1 MKIQRIYNFLHLWVV
16 LYWIYYDYKK
26 SPKSK
31 NILKLGPKPEYKS
44 RNFQYNDIKVDCLIE
59 KCAGLK
65 MNNLKTYFK
74 SLKKVLESLPY
85 TVFC

>member
-1 MKIQRIYNFLHLWVV
+1 MIS
-16 LYWIYYDYKK
+16 KK
-26 SPKSK
+26 SPKST

-74 SLKKVLESLPY
+74 SLRKICRKSPIDNFMLN
-85 TVFC
+85 F